1 MEEILNFFKT
11 VDFIREFNNL
21 KNRIETIEKWRNSTA
36 DPKLAENITNIQN
49 IFSKMN
55 NEIVPS
61 INTAVSLAQTAS
73 QTSQEASSKAI
84 NALDQSISSANIA
97 QEASNLAQQAQQQA
111 QAILTQA
118 ETAAAQANSALEK
131 ALELADRFTFVAEN
145 IGKDIDKVKEKAESF
160 VTVLIRETTAIA
172 EQFKVFGD
180 TLYAKTLPIRDAANS
195 IGDKVN
201 EMLSEINKPLHHAK
215 VYINATANDG
225 LTVAAYNTLMVVAC
239 LVSRE
244 MIDKINYGAFGAK
257 REWLDRYKNTANG
270 SVLEEVFEGFGD
282 IIGGFVIFG
291 QKVLELGG
299 NMKGVTDNL
308 QERIGIST
316 TLIDIAFK
324 EFIDVFYS
332 IFFNLSFTLK
342 GEPPPPPA
350 PA

>member
-21 KNRIETIEKWRNSTA
+21 NKRIETIESWRNSTA

-61 INTAVSLAQTAS
+61 INKAASLAQTAS
-73 QTSQEASSKAI
+73 QTAQEASSKAI
-84 NALDQSISSANIA
+84 NALDQSISSANLA
-97 QEASNLAQQAQQQA
+97 QTASNLAQQAQQQA

-118 ETAAAQANSALEK
+118 ETAASQANSALEQV
-131 ALELADRFTFVAEN
+131 LVLQERFTFAAEN
-145 IGKDIDKVKEKAESF
+145 IEKDIDNVRVKAENF

-180 TLYAKTLPIRDAANS
+180 TMYEKTLPIQQSAQAVSDE
-195 IGDKVN
+195 IN
-201 EMLSEINKPLHHAK
+201 EMLSEMGPPLHHAE
-215 VYINATANDG
+215 VYINATANEG
-225 LTVAAYNTLMVVAC
+225 LGLALYNTLMVVAC

-244 MIDKINYGAFGAK
+244 MIDTINYGAFGAK
-257 REWLDRYKNTANG
+257 RAWLDRYKNTANG
-270 SVLEEVFEGFGD
+270 SVLEELFEGFGE
-282 IIGGFVIFG
+282 ITNNFVQFG
-291 QKVLELGG
+291 QKVLDLG
-299 NMKGVTDNL
+299 NDVQGVTGEL
-308 QERIGIST
+308 QERISIST

-324 EFIDVFYS
+324 EFTDAFYS

-342 GEPPPPPA
+342 GEIPPTSQ
-350 PA
+350 